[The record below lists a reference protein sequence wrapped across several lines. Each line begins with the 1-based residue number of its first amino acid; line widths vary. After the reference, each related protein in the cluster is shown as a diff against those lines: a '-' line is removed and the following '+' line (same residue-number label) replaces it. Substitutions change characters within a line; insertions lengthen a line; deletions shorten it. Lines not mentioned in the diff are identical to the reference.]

1 MGDLC
6 QVTCTSL
13 SLYVMADTRRM
24 IIKVMLIF
32 FGDASVAVAVAVED
46 PKFPNKSANIFGVGL
61 EITG

>member
-32 FGDASVAVAVAVED
+32 LGDASVAVAVED